1 MACVPNI
8 TVNKKNLGDK
18 MPLFRMINSYIEY
31 LFRNDI
37 ELIDYITNEL
47 LISPNDIDIEITFD
61 KDKEMIG
68 TVSFNIVFTIHTY
81 HIQLGIARFI
91 YLQYEDVFLISTKYA
106 FISLVDILIKNNRK
120 DKIQSVIKQID
131 NMRKAVNRE
140 TLYLPI
146 LGIQYNLKNYL
157 ELLINEKD
165 GIGLADYLYNDLMQ
179 KCLNLSTYM
188 NEEDEYENIKKDTL
202 DLLDKLEEY
211 INNDI
216 TY

>member
-188 NEEDEYENIKKDTL
+188 NEENEYESIKKDTL